1 MTTSQEKST
10 VRLSLLGWPRAKI
23 DDHRL
28 RISLEFTPPEGGYNQ
43 FLEEEVVL
51 EIASRVLKE
60 GLTSE
65 FRRFEFVV
73 KIDQDLGPF
82 VPYVPVQDERSVG
95 EVVTWKTALKDWIDG
110 CRRRTSYSLVRCFAP
125 QVQIA
130 SMEAALTDA
139 RNRWHRLN
147 EENPRRYSN
156 LWDADQRLTSIQNS
170 LRQLRIIKA
179 TWQVIRWV
187 ATTVIATVLALAAI
201 DVIP

>member
-1 MTTSQEKST
+1 MTTQEKST
-10 VRLSLLGWPRAKI
+10 IRLSLLGWPRAKI
-23 DDHRL
+23 DNHRL

-43 FLEEEVVL
+43 FLEEDVVL

-60 GLTSE
+60 DLTSE
-65 FRRFEFVV
+65 FRRFEFDV
-73 KIDQDLGPF
+73 KIDQDLGPI
-82 VPYVPVQDERSVG
+82 VPYVSVEDERSIG
-95 EVVTWKTALKDWIDG
+95 QVVTWKTALNDWIEG
-110 CRRRTSYSLVRCFAP
+110 RRRWISHNLIRCFAP

-139 RNRWHRLN
+139 RNRWQRLN
-147 EENPRRYSN
+147 EEDPRRHSN
-156 LWDADQRLTSIQNS
+156 LWDADQRLIYIQNS
-170 LRQLRIIKA
+170 LRQLRTIKA